1 MRTGAIIILDFI
13 IAFFV
18 VGFVLWIFTGIL
30 PSFRALSETG
40 TNYDLAMMFWYGF
53 PVLFCVLAIF
63 WVYSKMKEWRMI
75 RRL

>member
-1 MRTGAIIILDFI
+1 VKTGAIIILDFI

-40 TNYDLAMMFWYGF
+40 TNYDLAMFFWYGF
-53 PVLFCVLAIF
+53 PILFCVLAIF
-63 WVYSKMKEWRMI
+63 WIYTKMKEWRMI